1 VRGTGLG
8 RLMSDET
15 FKRARAAGFTKMVVQ
30 VRADNPAA
38 QSFYAALG
46 FQPSG
51 RLARQAQ
58 LADRL
63 VDVLLFEMFLE

>member
-1 VRGTGLG
+1 VRGTGLA

-15 FKRARAAGFTKMVVQ
+15 FKQARDSGFTKMVVQ
-30 VRADNPAA
+30 VRADNPGA

-46 FQPSG
+46 FQPCG

-58 LADRL
+58 VADRF